1 MTAVTKPSN
10 DAAARFRALRTSVHQ
25 VNLALPKAGLVTM
38 HSGNASGV
46 DRGHR
51 PRPHQAERLDYDIL
65 TAEALCVVDLD
76 GRPVAKERVPDGIS
90 SHLKPSVDTVHHV
103 RLYAKDSSIGG
114 IVHTHSSY
122 ATAWAAARL
131 PIPCALTAMADEF
144 GGEIPCA
151 PYLDNEGDHIADG
164 ILRYRNRGPAILLA
178 QHGVFTFDATPA
190 KALKAAVM
198 VEDVARTLWLSRQLA
213 PLRAI
218 PDDEVQKWWT
228 RYHSTYGQG

>member
-1 MTAVTKPSN
+1 MATVTKPSD
-10 DAAARFRALRTSVHQ
+10 DAAARFRALRISVHQ

-38 HSGNASGV
+38 HSGNASGLDSETGLV
-46 DRGHR
+46 LIKPSGV
-51 PRPHQAERLDYDIL
+51 DYDTL
-65 TAEALCVVDLD
+65 TAEDLCVVDLE
-76 GRPVAKERVPDGIS
+76 GQGVPAERVPDGIS
-90 SHLKPSVDTVHHV
+90 SGLKASVDTEHHV
-103 RLYAKDSSIGG
+103 RLYTKDAALGG
-114 IVHTHSSY
+114 IVHTHSNF
-122 ATAWAAARL
+122 ATAWAAAGL

-178 QHGVFTFDATPA
+178 QHGVFTFDVTPA

>member
-1 MTAVTKPSN
+1 MASVTRPS
-10 DAAARFRALRTSVHQ
+10 DAAGRFRALRASVHR

-38 HSGNASGV
+38 HSGNASGL
-46 DRGHR
+46 DRETGLVLIK
-51 PRPHQAERLDYDIL
+51 PSGIDYDIL
-65 TAEALCVVDLD
+65 TAEALCVVDLE
-76 GRPVAKERVPDGIS
+76 GRPVPKEKVPDGIS
-90 SHLKPSVDTVHHV
+90 SHLKPSVDTAHHV
-103 RLYAKDSSIGG
+103 RLYARDAALGG

-178 QHGVFTFDATPA
+178 QHGVFTFDVTAA

-198 VEDVARTLWLSRQLA
+198 AEDVARTLWLARQLA
-213 PLRAI
+213 PIRAI

-228 RYHSTYGQG
+228 RYHTTYGQE